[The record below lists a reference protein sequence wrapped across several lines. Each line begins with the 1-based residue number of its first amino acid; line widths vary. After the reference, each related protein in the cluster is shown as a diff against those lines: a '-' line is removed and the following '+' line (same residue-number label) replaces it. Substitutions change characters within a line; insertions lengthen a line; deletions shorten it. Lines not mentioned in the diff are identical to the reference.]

1 MALNNTGNPGNPG
14 NGGNGDDTPL
24 QWVNKIS
31 NVGGLPKTSLVQ
43 LPLFSFGD
51 LANTAVGTADAEA
64 FDLMGGADT
73 LYAGGGHDW
82 ASGGSGADTL
92 YGQAGDDDLRG
103 GAGNDWLDGGTGH
116 DVLNGGAD
124 ADTLKGGSGDD
135 LYLVYG
141 QMDTLV
147 EAAGEGTDTLYTD
160 VRIVTLPAHV
170 ERLIADTA
178 VFSGNAWF
186 TGNALDNEIAG
197 AAGHDRLDGG
207 AGADLMRGGLGDDL
221 YIVDNAGDTV
231 FEGPSD
237 GVDTVQ
243 TTLAEYWLPSGVD
256 NLQVLDSAV
265 AVPFKGVGNGLDNVM
280 TGGRGDDELFGG
292 HGNDTL
298 SGGSGADRLAG
309 SWGDDTYDI
318 NSLDDRIVEMPGQG
332 HDQVRASVSG
342 VSLGM
347 GELEDL
353 VFVVSVAPDGTVL
366 GDVRFTGFG
375 NAGANVIT
383 GWSLEDKLYG
393 QGGNDRLYG
402 LSGQDVLDGGAGD
415 DVLDGGTGADRL
427 SGGTGD
433 DTLLIDHAGDT
444 VWELAD
450 GGVDTVETT
459 LNSLNLGQISDS
471 VFSNHVENLQFVGS
485 GNFSGTGNALDNVIS
500 GSTGN
505 DTLLGGAGQDRLY
518 GGPSADLL
526 DGGSGADQMSGGS
539 GHDRYV
545 VDDAGDVV
553 VELPGAGS
561 DEVATGLAD
570 YTLPAEVENA
580 SLLGSQAHT
589 LRGNGADN
597 IVKGSDGSDTV
608 FADQGH
614 DTVDGGG
621 GADFLYGNMG
631 NDILR
636 GGAGAD
642 VLLGE
647 HGNDWL
653 IGGDGDDLL
662 QGGMGL
668 DQMRGDAG
676 RDTFAW
682 AWQPSLKGDH
692 DLLYV
697 FEKGQDRLD
706 FSAIDGRPAQAGDQA
721 LAFVFQGAFSGGG
734 QASVGYDWVGADTVL
749 RIDADGDGS
758 TDMTVALLGQQLFMG
773 LADFVL

>member
-1 MALNNTGNPGNPG
+1 MANNNQGQ
-14 NGGNGDDTPL
+14 GGNGDSAPL
-24 QWVNKIS
+24 QWVNRTS
-31 NVGGLPKTSLVQ
+31 NAGGLPKTSAVL
-43 LPLFSFGD
+43 LPMLTFGD
-51 LANTAVGTADAEA
+51 MANTVIGTADAEA
-64 FDLMGGADT
+64 FDLMGGAD
-73 LYAGGGHDW
+73 LLLAGGGNDW
-82 ASGGSGADTL
+82 ASGGNGNDTL

-103 GAGNDWLDGGTGH
+103 GAGNDLLDGGAGD

-124 ADTLKGGSGDD
+124 ADTLKGGAGDD
-135 LYLVYG
+135 LYLVHG
-141 QMDTLV
+141 QMDTVV

-170 ERLIADTA
+170 ERLVADA
-178 VFSGNAWF
+178 AQFSGNAVF
-186 TGNALDNEIAG
+186 TGNALDNEIVG
-197 AAGHDRLDGG
+197 AAGHDRIDGG

-221 YIVDNAGDTV
+221 YVVDNAGDDV
-231 FEGPSD
+231 REGPSD

-256 NLQVLDSAV
+256 NLQVLDSTPAGGTT
-265 AVPFKGVGNGLDNVM
+265 VPAFKGVGNALDNVM
-280 TGGRGDDELFGG
+280 TGGRGDDDLFGG

-298 SGGSGADRLAG
+298 FGGGGADHLAG

-332 HDQVRASVSG
+332 HDRVRATVSG

-347 GELEDL
+347 GELEEL
-353 VFVVSVAPDGTVL
+353 SFYVTVAPDGSVL
-366 GDVRFTGFG
+366 GDTRFTGFG
-375 NAGANVIT
+375 NAFANTLT

-393 QGGNDRLYG
+393 QDGDDRLFG
-402 LSGQDVLDGGAGD
+402 LSGNDVLDGGAGR

-427 SGGTGD
+427 YGGAGD
-433 DTLLIDHAGDT
+433 DTLCVDNAGDN

-450 GGVDTVETT
+450 GGIDTVETT
-459 LNSLNLGQISDS
+459 LNSLDLSQISDS

-485 GNFSGTGNALDNVIS
+485 GNFSGTGNGLDNTL
-500 GSTGN
+500 GGGTGN
-505 DTLLGGAGQDRLY
+505 DTLKGAAGNDRLY
-518 GGPSADLL
+518 GGPGADLL
-526 DGGSGADQMSGGS
+526 DGGTGADQMSGGA

-553 VELPGAGS
+553 VELPDYGS
-561 DEVATGLAD
+561 DEVSTGLAD
-570 YTLPAEVENA
+570 YTLPANVENA
-580 SLLGSQAHT
+580 SLTGSNAHT

-597 IVKGSDGSDTV
+597 IIKGSDGSDTV

-614 DTVDGGG
+614 DTVDGGN

-631 NDILR
+631 NDTLR
-636 GGAGAD
+636 GGSGHD

-653 IGGDGDDLL
+653 IGGDGDDYL
-662 QGGMGL
+662 QGGMGV

-682 AWQPSLKGDH
+682 AWQASLQGDR
-692 DLLYV
+692 DLIYF

-721 LAFVFQGAFSGGG
+721 LAFVFQGPFSGGG

-758 TDMTVALLGQQLFMG
+758 TDMTVALVGQQLFIG
-773 LADFVL
+773 LADLVL